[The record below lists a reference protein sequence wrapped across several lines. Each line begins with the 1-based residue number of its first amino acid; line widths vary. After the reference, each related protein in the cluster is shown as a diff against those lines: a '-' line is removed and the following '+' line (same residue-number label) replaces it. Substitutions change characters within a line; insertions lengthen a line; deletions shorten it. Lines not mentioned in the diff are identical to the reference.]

1 MSKDRFDLE
10 TDIMNVWAIKDQVS
24 TMMWRF
30 YDHPELLSEDE
41 QMNHIMAVQ
50 YAIELTC
57 SKLMDTYCQVF
68 QLNEYATAEMKQ
80 LRQQML
86 DGLTKKA
93 DKEDADKA
101 WKEIYACK
109 TPCGDIDCLESCA
122 NVAKVP
128 SFPVKSKKAKK
139 QGKTK

>member
-1 MSKDRFDLE
+1 MKDRFDLE
-10 TDIMNVWAIKDQVS
+10 NDIMNIWAIKDQVNI
-24 TMMWRF
+24 MMWRF
-30 YDHPELLSEDE
+30 FDHPELLSEDE
-41 QMNHIMAVQ
+41 QMNHIMAIE
-50 YAIELTC
+50 YAIELNC
-57 SKLMDTYCQVF
+57 AKLMDTYCQVF
-68 QLNEYATAEMKQ
+68 QLNEYATAEMKA
-80 LRQQML
+80 LREQVL
-86 DGLTKKA
+86 NGLTKKA

-139 QGKTK
+139 QGNTK

>member
-1 MSKDRFDLE
+1 MKNRFDLE
-10 TDIMNVWAIKDQVS
+10 NDIMNVWAIKDQVN
-24 TMMWRF
+24 TLMWRF
-30 YDHPELLSEDE
+30 FDHPELLSEDE
-41 QMNHIMAVQ
+41 QMNHIMAIE

-68 QLNEYATAEMKQ
+68 QLNEHATAEMKQ

-109 TPCGDIDCLESCA
+109 TPCGDIDCLEGCA
-122 NVAKVP
+122 NVSKIP

-139 QGKTK
+139 QGNTK

>member
-1 MSKDRFDLE
+1 MKDRFDLE
-10 TDIMNVWAIKDQVS
+10 TDIMNVWAIKDQIS

-41 QMNHIMAVQ
+41 QMNHIMAIE
-50 YAIELTC
+50 YAIELNC
-57 SKLMDTYCQVF
+57 AKLMDTYCQVF

-93 DKEDADKA
+93 DKEDAKKFWEDKGLP
-101 WKEIYACK
+101 E
-109 TPCGDIDCLESCA
+109 
-122 NVAKVP
+122 
-128 SFPVKSKKAKK
+128 FPIKKAKSKKT
-139 QGKTK
+139 GKTE